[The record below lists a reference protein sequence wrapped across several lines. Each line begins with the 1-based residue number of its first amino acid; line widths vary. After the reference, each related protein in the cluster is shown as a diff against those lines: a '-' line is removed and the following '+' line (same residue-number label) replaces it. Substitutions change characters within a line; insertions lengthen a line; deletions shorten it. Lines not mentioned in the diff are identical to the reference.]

1 MAETTDKRT
10 KSMRVTD
17 DAPELTGMYLQ
28 RLFVLSVMAAFPGHC
43 QLSLFLS
50 LQKQRLTDTIP
61 LYLPLRATSILR
73 VYTTQEE
80 KKHIDA

>member
-1 MAETTDKRT
+1 MAR
-10 KSMRVTD
+10 M
-17 DAPELTGMYLQ
+17 
-28 RLFVLSVMAAFPGHC
+28 LFVSFARYHRHTFPAVMHIFVSVFI
-43 QLSLFLS
+43 L
-50 LQKQRLTDTIP
+50 IP